1 MYKCERFFEFNH
13 IKEERRVKLAVTHL
27 DGKAIRWYHW
37 FEKTQKE
44 GLNWKAF
51 ITFGLQVRFG
61 PNAFEDATGEW
72 TKLRQVSTVRV
83 YRERFEEL
91 GSRTTGLTE
100 EFIVSFFVS
109 GLKEEIKAGVQMFQP
124 SNISQAIGLA
134 RLQEE
139 TIEAIIR
146 RARQP
151 FKPTNSGW
159 PPSTTPTMA
168 IPKLTTTTGVKSDS
182 KFPTAN
188 SFVPK
193 IPSSSTVLLPQTLY
207 QTTIF
212 NSQSNV

>member
-1 MYKCERFFEFNH
+1 M
-13 IKEERRVKLAVTHL
+13 EERRVKVAVTHL

-44 GLNWKAF
+44 EGFNWKDF
-51 ITFGLQVRFG
+51 TFRLQVRFG
-61 PNAFEDATGEW
+61 PNAFEDATGEL

-83 YRERFEEL
+83 YQERFEEF
-91 GSRTTGLTE
+91 GSRTTGLPE
-100 EFIVSFFVS
+100 EFFVSCFVS

-134 RLQEE
+134 RLQDE
-139 TIEAIIR
+139 TIEAITR

-151 FKPTNSGW
+151 FKQTNSGW
-159 PPSTTPTMA
+159 PPSTTPAMA
-168 IPKLTTTTGVKSDS
+168 IPKLTTTTGVRTNS

-193 IPSSSTVLLPQTLY
+193 IPSSSTVLLPKTCIEQLYSIPNQT
-207 QTTIF
+207 F
-212 NSQSNV
+212 NT